1 MHDLINYMIE
11 AQGIYIRLVEK
22 ADALRVYMWELDPET
37 QLVTQT
43 KNKVSLE
50 MIYSMIEQQ
59 TDVRNSGQLRMMIC
73 LHSNKEAIGIVDLYD
88 VDFAN
93 SKGTI
98 GVLVYE
104 KKLRRMGFAKKAIL
118 ELQEYAQVVLSLRK
132 IDCLIQESNKASI
145 SLFESLG
152 YTRIIENP
160 LKPDQLIYQVSI

>member
-1 MHDLINYMIE
+1 MIE

-152 YTRIIENP
+152 CTRIIENP

>member
-1 MHDLINYMIE
+1 MIE

-152 YTRIIENP
+152 YTRTVSYTHLTLP
-160 LKPDQLIYQVSI
+160 TIYSV